1 MQLRSIEE
9 RGESRVL
16 LVFVCISNFYI
27 LMGKDE
33 TDSSFFFVENLCVK
47 RWQLCLQECVCSAL
61 GWLTYQLDYL

>member
-33 TDSSFFFVENLCVK
+33 TDSSSFFVENLCVK